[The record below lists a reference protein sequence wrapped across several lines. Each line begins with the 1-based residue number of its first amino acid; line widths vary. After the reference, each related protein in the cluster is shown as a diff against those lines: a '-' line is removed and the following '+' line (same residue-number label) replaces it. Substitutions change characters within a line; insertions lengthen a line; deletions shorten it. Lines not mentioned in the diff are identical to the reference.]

1 MIPSKPHHNS
11 IYLAHCGLSP
21 LYSGAQK
28 IMHTL
33 IDLHASQ
40 GDILFQDYY
49 IQELDLSKKLFGQ
62 YLNTPAENM
71 AMVKNTT
78 EALSMVA
85 NGYPWEQGDE
95 VILYAH
101 EYPANYYP
109 WINLQHRGVRIRELR
124 NEMSIDGIPKHLP
137 GKWLWDELE
146 TLVSTR
152 TKMIVMSHVQFVSG
166 YAADLE
172 KLGTFCHERGIEF
185 IVDGAQSLGALPVD
199 VEKFHISAL
208 SGSGWKWLR
217 GPMGIAPFYTSSDL
231 REKLSLTVVGAE
243 TMEQGTDFLNHSWN
257 PHASARRY
265 EYATSPIYLVAGLN
279 RALKEVFLKH
289 EPVAL
294 AERLFLLQDH
304 FLDRLEHPNINPLK
318 WPQVHRSGI
327 LSLYHPKADTLSEYL
342 QKKGIIVAPR
352 GGYIRVA
359 AHYYNT
365 ESEMEYL
372 ATVMNEFRQ

>member
-1 MIPSKPHHNS
+1 MISPEPHHGS
-11 IYLAHCGLSP
+11 IYMAHCGLSP
-21 LYSGAQK
+21 LYSGAQN
-28 IMHTL
+28 IMHQL
-33 IDLHASQ
+33 IDLHASK
-40 GDILFQDYY
+40 GDALFRDHY
-49 IQELDLSKKLFGQ
+49 IQELNLSKKLLGQ
-62 YLNTPAENM
+62 YLNTAPENM
-71 AMVKNTT
+71 ALVKNTT

-85 NGYPWEQGDE
+85 NGYPWEKGDE
-95 VILYAH
+95 VILYTH

-109 WINLQHRGVRIRELR
+109 WINLQHRGVVIRELK
-124 NEMSIDGIPKHLP
+124 NAMSMEGIPEHLP
-137 GKWLWDELE
+137 GKWLWDDLE
-146 TLVSTR
+146 TMASTR

-172 KLGTFCHERGIEF
+172 KLGAFCHVRGIAF

-208 SGSGWKWLR
+208 SGSGWKWLM
-217 GPMGIAPFYTSSDL
+217 GPMGIAPFYTSPEL

-257 PHASARRY
+257 PHPSARRF
-265 EYATSPIYLVAGLN
+265 EYATSPVYLVAGLN
-279 RALKEVFLKH
+279 RVLEEVFLKQ

-304 FLDRLEHPNINPLK
+304 FLERLDHPEIRPLK
-318 WPQVHRSGI
+318 WPKAHRSGI
-327 LSLYHPKADTLSEYL
+327 LSLYHPSPDALSDYL
-342 QKKGIIVAPR
+342 REKGIVIAPR
-352 GGYIRVA
+352 GGYVRVA

-372 ATVMNEFRQ
+372 VTVMNEFRQ